1 MEQPTNIFRHILVP
15 TDGSEPATTAGK
27 FAIRLAAE
35 QGARITFVYVVDT
48 TVANEL
54 RDLSGKTAQ
63 QVLQEL
69 ERTGQRHLDYLTRRA
84 TAVQLTVAHHIRK
97 GTPST
102 EITEL
107 AGEQD
112 VDLIVIA
119 QVGHRGLRRILIG
132 NVTERVI
139 ETAPCPVLVVK

>member
-35 QGARITFVYVVDT
+35 QGAHITFVYVVDT
-48 TVANEL
+48 SVANEL
-54 RDLSGKTAQ
+54 QDISGKTAQ
-63 QVLQEL
+63 QVVQEL
-69 ERTGQRHLDYLTRRA
+69 ERTGQRHLDYLARRA
-84 TAVQLTVAHHIRK
+84 TAAQLAVTQHVRR
-97 GTPST
+97 GTPYT

-107 AGEQD
+107 AGEQG

-119 QVGHRGLRRILIG
+119 QVGHRGPLRILIG

-139 ETAPCPVLVVK
+139 ENAPCPVLVVK